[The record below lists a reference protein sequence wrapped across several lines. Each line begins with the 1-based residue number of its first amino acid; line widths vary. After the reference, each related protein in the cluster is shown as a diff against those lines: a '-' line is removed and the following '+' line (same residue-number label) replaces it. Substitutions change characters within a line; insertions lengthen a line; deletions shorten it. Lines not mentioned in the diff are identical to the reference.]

1 MKENQNFQVSVSEGI
16 FPPFDIAEVFAID
29 ADAGENGEV
38 TYGLISYEPDVEKG
52 QLFKVDPDT
61 GLIRCHKELDRETL
75 DRYTIK
81 VSLYDLKN
89 VFYWSFNARSD
100 IFLLHD
106 IVFSKKYMTCVI

>member
-1 MKENQNFQVSVSEGI
+1 MSHIIMSRKKCARKCMKENRNFQVSVSEGI
-16 FPPFDIAEVFAID
+16 FPPFDVAEVFAID

-38 TYGLISYEPDVEKG
+38 TYELISYEPDVEKG

-81 VSLYDLKN
+81 VSLYDLKKMCF
-89 VFYWSFNARSD
+89 VGRSM
-100 IFLLHD
+100 L
-106 IVFSKKYMTCVI
+106 V

>member
-1 MKENQNFQVSVSEGI
+1 MKENRNFQVSVSEGI
-16 FPPFDIAEVFAID
+16 FPPFDVAEVFAID

-38 TYGLISYEPDVEKG
+38 TYELISYEPDVEKG

-81 VSLYDLKN
+81 VSLYDLKKMCF
-89 VFYWSFNARSD
+89 VGRSM
-100 IFLLHD
+100 L
-106 IVFSKKYMTCVI
+106 V